1 MSLGTTSQL
10 ETTPQAPGLTHF
22 PPTKSPPGAPQRLN
36 PSRSYRAHWC
46 TPVSQS
52 SMREQGRRVEIRPWG
67 ANGRNLAQAPRTGPA
82 IPREGLAHRHPSI
95 WITFL
100 LSALSPALPPTQMSP
115 FAVLGVPAMC
125 QKHPEPPPSHCTV
138 KSLIIG
144 LSHCMAI
151 ATRIG
156 PCISCLSLFI
166 QDHLPL
172 CPAHRHLIYTC

>member
-46 TPVSQS
+46 TPVGQY
-52 SMREQGRRVEIRPWG
+52 SMREQGRRVEIRPRG

-82 IPREGLAHRHPSI
+82 FLREGLAHRHPSI

-125 QKHPEPPPSHCTV
+125 QKHPDPPPITLYSKIINYRSLPLHGNSH
-138 KSLIIG
+138 KDRALYI
-144 LSHCMAI
+144 
-151 ATRIG
+151 
-156 PCISCLSLFI
+156 LFI
-166 QDHLPL
+166 IIY
-172 CPAHRHLIYTC
+172 PAPPTSVPST